1 MTILGNLCHFSL
13 HYCCMSDHK
22 TGKYCELFLLGNEN
36 RLLERFLTFL
46 LPHGKKE
53 LLVQRIHFTT
63 HPWGYCYIGVP
74 ALGHGRS
81 QRSAAAGIFS
91 IRWQLSQIMENY
103 RGCLPGQKCNY
114 AVL

>member
-1 MTILGNLCHFSL
+1 METFVISPFITAVCQTVTLENIVTYFSWEMKIGCWKGSS
-13 HYCCMSDHK
+13 HSCYPM
-22 TGKYCELFLLGNEN
+22 
-36 RLLERFLTFL
+36 
-46 LPHGKKE
+46 GKKE
-53 LLVQRIHFTT
+53 LLVKRIHFTT

-81 QRSAAAGIFS
+81 RRSAAAGIFS

-103 RGCLPGQKCNY
+103 CGCLPGQKCNY